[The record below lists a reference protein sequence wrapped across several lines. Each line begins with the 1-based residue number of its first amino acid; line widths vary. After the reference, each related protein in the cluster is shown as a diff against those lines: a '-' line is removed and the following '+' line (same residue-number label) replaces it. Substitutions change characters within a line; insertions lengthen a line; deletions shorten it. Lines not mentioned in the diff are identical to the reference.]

1 MKYSRI
7 IGTALILLALYELFF
22 GFHHLYQYSTPGVFW
37 FYMVPVWITFTKIF
51 IGTVGLIIGVS
62 IFRKTE
68 LRLTFPFA
76 VTLTLYIIIDFFKIG
91 IELFPNSGSNLL
103 YLGLAL
109 LTLKLNGELER
120 TKLSELRERRTLIFI
135 AIGLTPYFLNGWTTY
150 DWFNFL
156 H

>member
-7 IGTALILLALYELFF
+7 IGTAWILLALYELFF
-22 GFHHLYQYSTPGVFW
+22 GFHHLYQYSIPGVLW
-37 FYMVPVWITFTKIF
+37 LYMVPVWITFTKIF
-51 IGTVGLIIGVS
+51 IGIVGLIIGIS
-62 IFRKTE
+62 I
-68 LRLTFPFA
+68 LRTTDLSLTFPFA

-91 IELFPNSGSNLL
+91 IELFPISGSNLL

-109 LTLKLNGELER
+109 QTLKLNGELEQ
-120 TKLSELRERRTLIFI
+120 TKLEELRKRRNLIFI
-135 AIGLTPYFLNGWTTY
+135 AIGLTPYFLNRWTTY